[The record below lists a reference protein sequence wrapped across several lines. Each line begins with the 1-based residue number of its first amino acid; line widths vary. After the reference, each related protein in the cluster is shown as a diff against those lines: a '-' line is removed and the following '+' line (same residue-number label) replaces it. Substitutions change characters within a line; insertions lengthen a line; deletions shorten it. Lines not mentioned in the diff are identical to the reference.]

1 MCQNFETCYSI
12 VSTLARYRTKWHMVL
27 LFFILFSL
35 SYLATLFLFFFPLS
49 SVILPQTFELDL
61 STHLF
66 FHSFFFSLLLLFSLL
81 FSLAAPPDADQC
93 CCGFFFFFFDRWV
106 RQWVC
111 LDGDGQIDW
120 VLGANS
126 VVGGLACGWIDGG

>member
-1 MCQNFETCYSI
+1 MAYGFIIFYS
-12 VSTLARYRTKWHMVL
+12 
-27 LFFILFSL
+27 LFSL
-35 SYLATLFLFFFPLS
+35 LSRYFIPFFFPLS

-66 FHSFFFSLLLLFSLL
+66 FHSFFLSLLLLFSLL
-81 FSLAAPPDADQC
+81 FNLSRHLMPISVAV
-93 CCGFFFFFFDRWV
+93 GFFFFFFDRWV